1 MGPKLATLGERP
13 EGNSKPEDSTGE
25 NAKQETSEEMPLELI
40 CSRKNLTKRKFWPSV
55 SFKLRYA
62 FSQLKFGH
70 IPSTP
75 QIFWITSPLEA
86 ESVSALFTSLSLVG
100 TKFP

>member
-1 MGPKLATLGERP
+1 MGPKLTTLGERP
-13 EGNSKPEDSTGE
+13 EGNNKPEEDSTGV
-25 NAKQETSEEMPLELI
+25 NTKQETSEEMPSELI
-40 CSRKNLTKRKFWPSV
+40 CFRKNLTNTKFWPSV

-75 QIFWITSPLEA
+75 QIC
-86 ESVSALFTSLSLVG
+86 
-100 TKFP
+100 